1 MENEDDKQI
10 GDDQRKDTIFCKITD
25 YYSKKYAY
33 LKSGSFKQ
41 VSSMLHCF
49 LTITKRSPSLYV

>member
-25 YYSKKYAY
+25 YYSKP
-33 LKSGSFKQ
+33 
-41 VSSMLHCF
+41 MPF
-49 LTITKRSPSLYV
+49 LLIFSVP